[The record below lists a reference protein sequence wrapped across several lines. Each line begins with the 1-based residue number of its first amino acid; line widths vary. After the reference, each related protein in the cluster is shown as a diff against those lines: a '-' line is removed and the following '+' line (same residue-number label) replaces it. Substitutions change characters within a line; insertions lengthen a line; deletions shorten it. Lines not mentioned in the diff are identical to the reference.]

1 MSKKTIIACIAVLAV
16 LAVTVT
22 VSVVFLYSGTE
33 RTQASSLASDSDTG
47 LLSAVPSDA
56 VAVVEFE
63 DLKTACRML
72 TDSVGCFHYFSGSAS
87 GGSVVSFLKSAYSA
101 GLGALKSSAAVLSLH
116 YNGALVPLLIID
128 AGRDRKSVV

>member
-63 DLKTACRML
+63 NLKTACRML

-87 GGSVVSFLKSAYSA
+87 GE
-101 GLGALKSSAAVLSLH
+101 
-116 YNGALVPLLIID
+116 I
-128 AGRDRKSVV
+128 GRAHV